1 VSNYRGDVMDFLSKD
16 ALLKY
21 FQQAITKE
29 SQVEIDELKN
39 EINQLKSQAKA
50 AFENELKEE
59 KDQLLELHEIETRKK
74 YQQQLVALTREYDLK
89 LMRLRQDLLNK
100 LFDELTDYLKT
111 FEQTKEYANYIKTKL
126 SSFDLSK
133 YDHAEINPKDDTVK
147 SLLGS
152 LKVVTKED
160 ILGGFLLVSKDHRT
174 VIDETFNSKLEDA
187 KVWFYDH
194 AEWFGE

>member
-1 VSNYRGDVMDFLSKD
+1 MDFLSKD

-29 SQVEIDELKN
+29 SQVEIDELRN

-50 AFENELKEE
+50 A
-59 KDQLLELHEIETRKK
+59 QLLELHEIETRKK